1 MKPGAS
7 PRVVAWAGALVLSG
21 CIAPP
26 RFVSLERDV
35 AELKRE
41 SLPAGEEAR
50 ISERLADLGEEVA
63 ELRADVR
70 ALRGEVD
77 EVRHAAAQGPDV
89 GARTADSFR
98 PAPTGPAVAGRT
110 GDPATAG
117 GPGIAGP
124 RPTDPAPLGGA
135 PTAASTEIRD
145 YENSFRLYRAG
156 DYRRAID
163 RFEAFLQTHPSSD
176 YADNALFWMGECYFK
191 LGDYERAVLV
201 FEDAVKRY
209 PEGNKVPDALYRQGR
224 ALLEIG
230 ARSQQAAAYIP
241 AARQVFERIVKDYPD
256 SERVLEAQRELER
269 LGP

>member
-1 MKPGAS
+1 M
-7 PRVVAWAGALVLSG
+7 PRLVA
-21 CIAPP
+21 
-26 RFVSLERDV
+26 LESDL
-35 AELKRE
+35 AELKRG

-89 GARTADSFR
+89 GAT
-98 PAPTGPAVAGRT
+98 
-110 GDPATAG
+110 TAG
-117 GPGIAGP
+117 GPDIAGP
-124 RPTDPAPLGGA
+124 QPTDSAPLGGA
-135 PTAASTEIRD
+135 PTAASIEIRD
-145 YENSFRLYRAG
+145 YESSFRLYRAG

-191 LGDYERAVLV
+191 LGDHERAVLV

-230 ARSQQAAAYIP
+230 ARSQQAAAYTP
-241 AARQVFERIVKDYPD
+241 AARQVFERIVQDYPD
-256 SERVLEAQRELER
+256 SERVREAQRELER